1 MYEAPAPVKVEGGGR
16 AGQRRWLSHWGTR
29 ALGGSASPAGAQNEG
44 SLPKCPTRV
53 QDGQTFTPLSLSV
66 TGCQLSPKEVAPGR
80 WVSAAQAHPEG
91 DGALQLTTFLQ
102 PVSRKRMWAV
112 PPCPPQAFHL
122 RDPALPSPRARGDP
136 AETAGPVVKSPAQGH
151 TAQVLPQVFLAAGL
165 EFITS
170 TTPPPLRL
178 KSGISKVKLQ
188 GPARPCAEEQ
198 APCSV

>member
-136 AETAGPVVKSPAQGH
+136 AETAGPVVKDSQDGTLASPRSHGSGATTGLPGCRARVHNQHH
-151 TAQVLPQVFLAAGL
+151 TTTSQAEKWDFKGETAG
-165 EFITS
+165 TS
-170 TTPPPLRL
+170 PPL
-178 KSGISKVKLQ
+178 
-188 GPARPCAEEQ
+188 C
-198 APCSV
+198 